1 MLRGDQKKGKKFLCA
16 LLAGALIMGE
26 AVSVSASGPA
36 SQILKRAAGAGA
48 QNDGVTG
55 GTQTGSFPESET
67 ESGTT
72 QEPGE
77 VNIPENDTEAGSG
90 TGMSGSDQSGGP
102 ESGAENAG
110 APGAGDETQEE
121 PLDEP
126 GAELSD
132 EQPEDGNEAE
142 AGGGEEGEEQP
153 GSAADTGEEGPETDG
168 AQPGPLDEPGNAAD
182 TGNGAE
188 SGNATSDPAAEQGQ
202 NPDSGP
208 VQQGEPADTEEPE
221 EEPEGESAF
230 KTDTVTPGKDAASAL
245 ELVAGIPVT
254 AVKTSLRQTDWYKFT
269 LARSAMVAV
278 TFEQPAVAGQV
289 SVAAW
294 NIGFCVDNAGNAMYS
309 KAVMTGDTKIQ
320 TVPVGLAAGT
330 YYIRVEGTL
339 AVPVGASCALG
350 IVVEETVCE
359 TEPNNSLAQANVLP
373 FGTVVTGSLFDRRND
388 PQDYYAVA
396 LPEAGALR
404 VEFLHDVI
412 AGSESAAVYQFSVL
426 DKDGKQVSAGTSRG
440 GDPSVRTPWLGLAA
454 GTYYILVQGAGI
466 DINPGTGI
474 TAGTAAYE
482 NIYRIK
488 AEFTAGSWE
497 TEPNNSMAAANPLA
511 HGTVINGC
519 LTDMIQDPQDYYAV
533 TLASPGALY
542 VEFQHDVIAG
552 SETKD
557 VFAVTVRDKNGNEL
571 MKKNSRGGETRMT
584 TPYLGLA
591 AGTYYIEIRG
601 ALDVTDIVT
610 GNTAPAAYGQS
621 YQLKAGFSGGNWEQE
636 RNDTFS
642 DANVIRSGTEYRG
655 SIHKSAQSVIPGLTG
670 DGDKDYYRIELAKSG
685 WLQIKFSHEDTGSAD
700 EILRVRLY
708 GSEYTELDQFTSR
721 GTQSSITTPKTGLAA
736 GTYYI
741 LVEDNGKSFTGNYR
755 LKVMAKTASGW
766 ETEPNGNSATADRI
780 KIGKTVTGV
789 SCSTLD
795 NDWFRFTLDK
805 AAYLNFGI
813 SHDKTGSSDM
823 AWYVTLLD
831 QNGSRVSYKKNGY
844 IYAYAGE
851 SYSESQAAKLPKG
864 TYFLKVQAAGSAGV
878 GREYRLSVNKIRAVS
893 PKITGVKSTAYNKL
907 KVSWNAVAGV
917 ENYTI
922 YRSTSKNG
930 TYEKIKTV
938 SDIHATSWTD
948 KKVTAG
954 KTYYYKMTATVK
966 TTGGSKTGGYSA
978 AVQGKPVPSKV
989 SPKVTAPS
997 AGKLRLTW
1005 SRIAGADGY
1014 EIFRSTSKNGGYKK
1028 VKTITK
1034 GSIKTY
1040 TDSGLSSGKT
1050 YYYKVRAYRK
1060 VNGKKIYGSNSKI
1073 VSKKVK

>member
-1 MLRGDQKKGKKFLCA
+1 M
-16 LLAGALIMGE
+16 
-26 AVSVSASGPA
+26 
-36 SQILKRAAGAGA
+36 
-48 QNDGVTG
+48 
-55 GTQTGSFPESET
+55 
-67 ESGTT
+67 
-72 QEPGE
+72 
-77 VNIPENDTEAGSG
+77 
-90 TGMSGSDQSGGP
+90 
-102 ESGAENAG
+102 
-110 APGAGDETQEE
+110 
-121 PLDEP
+121 
-126 GAELSD
+126 
-132 EQPEDGNEAE
+132 
-142 AGGGEEGEEQP
+142 
-153 GSAADTGEEGPETDG
+153 
-168 AQPGPLDEPGNAAD
+168 
-182 TGNGAE
+182 
-188 SGNATSDPAAEQGQ
+188 
-202 NPDSGP
+202 
-208 VQQGEPADTEEPE
+208 
-221 EEPEGESAF
+221 
-230 KTDTVTPGKDAASAL
+230 
-245 ELVAGIPVT
+245 
-254 AVKTSLRQTDWYKFT
+254 
-269 LARSAMVAV
+269 
-278 TFEQPAVAGQV
+278 
-289 SVAAW
+289 
-294 NIGFCVDNAGNAMYS
+294 
-309 KAVMTGDTKIQ
+309 
-320 TVPVGLAAGT
+320 
-330 YYIRVEGTL
+330 
-339 AVPVGASCALG
+339 
-350 IVVEETVCE
+350 
-359 TEPNNSLAQANVLP
+359 
-373 FGTVVTGSLFDRRND
+373 
-388 PQDYYAVA
+388 
-396 LPEAGALR
+396 
-404 VEFLHDVI
+404 
-412 AGSESAAVYQFSVL
+412 
-426 DKDGKQVSAGTSRG
+426 
-440 GDPSVRTPWLGLAA
+440 
-454 GTYYILVQGAGI
+454 
-466 DINPGTGI
+466 
-474 TAGTAAYE
+474 
-482 NIYRIK
+482 
-488 AEFTAGSWE
+488 
-497 TEPNNSMAAANPLA
+497 
-511 HGTVINGC
+511 
-519 LTDMIQDPQDYYAV
+519 
-533 TLASPGALY
+533 
-542 VEFQHDVIAG
+542 
-552 SETKD
+552 
-557 VFAVTVRDKNGNEL
+557 
-571 MKKNSRGGETRMT
+571 
-584 TPYLGLA
+584 
-591 AGTYYIEIRG
+591 
-601 ALDVTDIVT
+601 
-610 GNTAPAAYGQS
+610 
-621 YQLKAGFSGGNWEQE
+621 
-636 RNDTFS
+636 
-642 DANVIRSGTEYRG
+642 
-655 SIHKSAQSVIPGLTG
+655 IPGLTG